1 MALSETLRAAI
12 CPANKTSLLES
23 SNRLLQDTTI
33 ALIAG
38 GRSSRFGSNKLIHPF
53 RGKPVIQW
61 VVEAAQE
68 ISNAIFLVSR
78 REQKEIRALFP
89 SLTIVPDLEG
99 YEGPLAG
106 VAAALAH
113 ATRPR
118 VLVLAADLPLIRG
131 HMLSRLVE
139 AAGQEL
145 AAAPVIDGI
154 LQPLCAVYSSGLA
167 GLAAELL
174 AQGKGAVHTFFEAAH
189 GKRLDAEI
197 LGTPA
202 EVLVALQGV
211 NTRQELKDRE

>member
-1 MALSETLRAAI
+1 MT
-12 CPANKTSLLES
+12 
-23 SNRLLQDTTI
+23 LQDTTI

-61 VVEAAQE
+61 VFEAAQE

-78 REQKEIRALFP
+78 REQKEVRELFP
-89 SLTIVPDLEG
+89 SLAIVPDLEG

-106 VAAALAH
+106 VAAALAY
-113 ATRPR
+113 ATRPK

-131 HMLSRLVE
+131 HMLSRLIE
-139 AAGQEL
+139 AAGQEK
-145 AAAPVIDGI
+145 AAAPMMNGI
-154 LQPLCAVYSSGLA
+154 LQPLCAVYSSELA

-174 AQGKGAVHTFFEAAH
+174 AQGQRAVHTFFEAAH

-211 NTRQELKDRE
+211 NTRQELESSE